1 MNTKLVAAIAA
12 GTLLLGGGV
21 YVATSS
27 DTQTEGTS
35 TSAAQASKPANER
48 SANAATEATE
58 ADTSTDSGTAQER
71 PGAYVMAGENDIAS
85 IRNDKRVLFFH
96 ASWCS
101 TCKALAS
108 DIESNATDI
117 PAGVTIAQV
126 DYDEATDLRKKYG
139 VTVQHTLVQIDDAG
153 NEIATWS
160 GSRNLASLVAEI
172 Q

>member
-1 MNTKLVAAIAA
+1 MNMKLVSAIAT
-12 GTLLLGGGV
+12 GTLLLGGGI
-21 YVATSS
+21 YVASSS
-27 DTQTEGTS
+27 DEPTDATS
-35 TSAAQASKPANER
+35 TSATQAPKRANER
-48 SANAATEATE
+48 SSNAPNQ
-58 ADTSTDSGTAQER
+58 ADTTADSGTSQER
-71 PGAYVMAGENDIAS
+71 AGAFVMASENDIAS

-108 DIESNATDI
+108 DIESNASDI

-126 DYDEATDLRKKYG
+126 DYDDATDLRQKYG

-160 GSRNLASLVAEI
+160 GSRDLASLVAEI